1 MRELI
6 RRFNEDGFD
15 ALKPRKRA
23 GRGPAL
29 SEEEKSIVIEVA
41 TAPPQAFG
49 RPFNQWS
56 LRKLHQYLVEQRA
69 MISPVSVGTIRN
81 VLKAGGVSYQ
91 RTRTWKRSNDPHY
104 DAKKNESARSTAKR
118 PRTGR

>member
-1 MRELI
+1 M
-6 RRFNEDGFD
+6 
-15 ALKPRKRA
+15 
-23 GRGPAL
+23 
-29 SEEEKSIVIEVA
+29 IEVA
-41 TAPPQAFG
+41 TAPPQAFA

-56 LRKLHQYLVEQRA
+56 LRKLHQFLVLSTR

-81 VLKAGGVSYQ
+81 VLKSGGVSYQ

-104 DAKKNESARSTAKR
+104 DAKKNESGPSTAKR